1 MLPNLDMDILRTFIA
16 IADTGSFTRAAEEV
30 GRTQSAVSMQVR
42 RLEELTGR
50 ELFLR
55 NGRQNRLSPDGER
68 MLEYARRIVRL
79 NNEAVAMF
87 HQPDVT
93 GLVRFGTP
101 EDYAD
106 RFLPEIL
113 AGFARTH
120 PLVQV
125 DVDCAG
131 STNLAER
138 VRKGE
143 LDLALLTI
151 SGHVHADMIVRTER
165 LVWVTSTRH
174 TVHQREVLPIALSHP
189 GCTWRAAVL
198 DIIETL
204 GRPYRIAYSAA
215 NSGALTAAVTSGL
228 AVGAIPEICLRPGM
242 RLLTPE
248 EGFPDLGTFD
258 IGLARTPIA
267 GNGAVDALARHI
279 TMSLSPNARPT
290 LIAAE

>member
-1 MLPNLDMDILRTFIA
+1 M
-16 IADTGSFTRAAEEV
+16 
-30 GRTQSAVSMQVR
+30 
-42 RLEELTGR
+42 RL
-50 ELFLR
+50 
-55 NGRQNRLSPDGER
+55 
-68 MLEYARRIVRL
+68 
-79 NNEAVAMF
+79 
-87 HQPDVT
+87 
-93 GLVRFGTP
+93 GTP

-113 AGFARTH
+113 AGFAQSH

-125 DVDCAG
+125 DVDCA
-131 STNLAER
+131 SSVHLAER
-138 VRKGE
+138 TRKGE

-151 SGHVHADMIVRTER
+151 SGHVHADMIVRSER

-174 TVHQREVLPIALSHP
+174 SVHQRDVLPVALAHH
-189 GCTWRAAVL
+189 GCSWRASVL
-198 DIIETL
+198 DLIENL

-242 RLLTPE
+242 RRLTPE

-258 IGLARTPIA
+258 IGLARSPIP
-267 GNGAVDALARHI
+267 GSGAVDALAQHI
-279 TMSLSPNARPT
+279 ARSLSPNARPS

>member
-68 MLEYARRIVRL
+68 MLEFARRIVRL
-79 NNEAVAMF
+79 NNEAMAMF
-87 HQPDVT
+87 RQPDVA
-93 GLVRFGTP
+93 GLVRLGTP

-113 AGFARTH
+113 AGFAQSH

-125 DVDCAG
+125 DVDCA
-131 STNLAER
+131 SSIHLAER
-138 VRKGE
+138 TRKGD
-143 LDLALLTI
+143 LDLSLLTI
-151 SGHVHADMIVRTER
+151 SAHVQADMIVRTER
-165 LVWVTSTRH
+165 LVWVTSVRH
-174 TVHQREVLPIALSHP
+174 NVHQRDVLPVAVAHA
-189 GCTWRAAVL
+189 GCSWRAAVL
-198 DIIETL
+198 DIIENL

-215 NSGALTAAVTSGL
+215 NSGALTAAVISGL

-242 RLLTPE
+242 RILTPE

-258 IGLARTPIA
+258 IGLVRTPVSS
-267 GNGAVDALARHI
+267 NGAVDALAAHI
-279 TMSLSPNARPT
+279 ARSLSPATRPA

>member
-1 MLPNLDMDILRTFIA
+1 MVPNLDIDLLRTFIA
-16 IADTGSFTRAAEEV
+16 IVDTGSFTRAAEEV
-30 GRTQSAVSMQVR
+30 GRTRSAVSMQVR

-68 MLEYARRIVRL
+68 MLEFARRIVRL
-79 NNEAVAMF
+79 NNEAMAMF
-87 HQPDVT
+87 HQPDVA
-93 GLVRFGTP
+93 GLVRLGTP

-113 AGFARTH
+113 AGFAQSH

-125 DVDCAG
+125 DVDCA
-131 STNLAER
+131 SSIHLAER
-138 VRKGE
+138 TRRGD
-143 LDLALLTI
+143 LDLSLLTI
-151 SGHVHADMIVRTER
+151 SAHVQADTIVRTER
-165 LVWVTSTRH
+165 LVWVTSIRH
-174 TVHQREVLPIALSHP
+174 NVHERDVLPVAVAHS
-189 GCTWRAAVL
+189 GCSWRATVL
-198 DIIETL
+198 DIIENL

-215 NSGALTAAVTSGL
+215 NSGALTAAVISGL

-242 RLLTPE
+242 RILAPE

-258 IGLARTPIA
+258 IGLARTPVPSS
-267 GNGAVDALARHI
+267 GAVDALAAHI
-279 TMSLSPNARPT
+279 ARSLSPAVRPA

>member
-1 MLPNLDMDILRTFIA
+1 MLPNLDIDILRSFIA
-16 IADTGSFTRAAEEV
+16 IADTGSFTRAANAV
-30 GRTQSAVSMQVR
+30 GRTQSAVSMQIR
-42 RLEELTGR
+42 RLEDMTGR
-50 ELFLR
+50 ALFVR
-55 NGRQNRLSPDGER
+55 DGRQNHLTAAGER

-87 HQPDVT
+87 HQPDVA
-93 GLVRFGTP
+93 GLVRLGTP

-113 AGFARTH
+113 AGFAQSH

-125 DVDCAG
+125 DVDCA
-131 STNLAER
+131 SSVHLAER
-138 VRKGE
+138 TRKGE

-151 SGHVHADMIVRTER
+151 SANVHVDVIVRTER
-165 LVWVTSTRH
+165 LVWVTSARH
-174 TVHQREVLPIALSHP
+174 MVHQREVLPIALAHH
-189 GCTWRAAVL
+189 GCSWRATVL
-198 DIIETL
+198 DIIENL
-204 GRPYRIAYSAA
+204 GRPYRVAYSAA

-228 AVGAIPEICLRPGM
+228 AVGAIPEICVRPGM

-258 IGLARTPIA
+258 IGLVRTPVA
-267 GNGAVDALARHI
+267 GSGAVDALAQHI
-279 TMSLSPNARPT
+279 TKSLSPNVRPT

>member
-1 MLPNLDMDILRTFIA
+1 
-16 IADTGSFTRAAEEV
+16 
-30 GRTQSAVSMQVR
+30 MQVR

-79 NNEAVAMF
+79 NNEAMAMF
-87 HQPDVT
+87 HQPDVA
-93 GLVRFGTP
+93 GLVRLGTP

-113 AGFARTH
+113 AGFAQSH

-125 DVDCAG
+125 DVDCA
-131 STNLAER
+131 SSAHLAER
-138 VRKGE
+138 TRRGD

-151 SGHVHADMIVRTER
+151 SPHVQADMIVRTER
-165 LVWVTSTRH
+165 LVWVTSIRH
-174 TVHQREVLPIALSHP
+174 NVQERDVLPVALAHS
-189 GCTWRAAVL
+189 GCSWRATVL
-198 DIIETL
+198 DIIENL
-204 GRPYRIAYSAA
+204 GRPYRVAYSAA
-215 NSGALTAAVTSGL
+215 NSGALTAAVISGL

-242 RLLTPE
+242 RILTPE

-258 IGLARTPIA
+258 IGLARTPVPSS
-267 GNGAVDALARHI
+267 GAVDALAAHI
-279 TMSLSPNARPT
+279 ARSLSPAVRPA

>member
-1 MLPNLDMDILRTFIA
+1 MVPNLDIDLLRTFIA
-16 IADTGSFTRAAEEV
+16 IVDTGSFTRAAEEV

-42 RLEELTGR
+42 RLEELAGR

-68 MLEYARRIVRL
+68 MLEFARRIVRL
-79 NNEAVAMF
+79 NNEAMAMF
-87 HQPDVT
+87 HQPDVA
-93 GLVRFGTP
+93 GLVRMGTP

-113 AGFARTH
+113 AGFAQSH

-131 STNLAER
+131 SVHLAER
-138 VRKGE
+138 TRRGD
-143 LDLALLTI
+143 LDLSLLTI
-151 SGHVHADMIVRTER
+151 SGHVQADMIVRTER
-165 LVWVTSTRH
+165 LVWVTSIRH
-174 TVHQREVLPIALSHP
+174 SVHEREVLPVALAHS
-189 GCTWRAAVL
+189 GCSWRATVL
-198 DIIETL
+198 GTIESL

-215 NSGALTAAVTSGL
+215 NSGALTAAVISGL
-228 AVGAIPEICLRPGM
+228 AVGAIPELCLRAGM
-242 RLLTPE
+242 RILTPE

-258 IGLARTPIA
+258 IGLARTPVPSS
-267 GNGAVDALARHI
+267 GAVDALATHI
-279 TMSLSPNARPT
+279 ARSLSPAVRPA